1 MNVLLID
8 DDPDIRQIGHL
19 SLQVVGGFNVMVVAS
34 GAAGVAYAQ
43 NNTPD
48 VVLLDMMM
56 PGMDGIST
64 LAELRRI
71 PTMQEIPI
79 VFFTAKVQRTEKER
93 LMSLGAAGVIAK
105 PFDPMTLAQDLKKL
119 LNRP

>member
-19 SLQVVGGFNVMVVAS
+19 SLHVVGGFDVIVAAS
-34 GAAGVAYAQ
+34 GAAGVAQAQ
-43 NNTPD
+43 IQTPD

-56 PGMDGIST
+56 PGMDGIAT
-64 LAELRRI
+64 LAELRRL
-71 PTMQEIPI
+71 PAMQEIPI

-93 LMSLGAAGVIAK
+93 LMALGAAGVIAK

>member
-19 SLQVVGGFNVMVVAS
+19 SLQVVGGFDVVVVAS

-43 NNTPD
+43 ENTPD
-48 VVLLDMMM
+48 MVLLDMMM
-56 PGMDGIST
+56 PGMDGIAT

-71 PTMQEIPI
+71 PTMLEVPV

-93 LMSLGAAGVIAK
+93 LMTLGAAGVIAK